1 MKQDYFKSKAS
12 MYLFALLEIS
22 GKIQLDLLGITY
34 NQHYKDKESA
44 KNWYEDIM
52 KTIKNSNHTNL
63 ENAIRNLKM
72 LYAGMLG

>member
-1 MKQDYFKSKAS
+1 MMKQDYFKSKAS
-12 MYLFALLEIS
+12 MYLFALLEIT
-22 GKIQLDLLGITY
+22 GKVQLDLLGITY
-34 NQHYKDKESA
+34 NHYKDKESA

>member
-12 MYLFALLEIS
+12 MYLFALLEIT
-22 GKIQLDLLGITY
+22 GKVQLDLLGITY
-34 NQHYKDKESA
+34 NHYKDKESA

-63 ENAIRNLKM
+63 KNAIRNLKM